1 MYMES
6 AFFFSVEN
14 KEMKKSQK
22 DSDFVSYFRVLQEII
37 LGDRAYLSAL

>member
-22 DSDFVSYFRVLQEII
+22 TVI
-37 LGDRAYLSAL
+37 LFQILEYSKK